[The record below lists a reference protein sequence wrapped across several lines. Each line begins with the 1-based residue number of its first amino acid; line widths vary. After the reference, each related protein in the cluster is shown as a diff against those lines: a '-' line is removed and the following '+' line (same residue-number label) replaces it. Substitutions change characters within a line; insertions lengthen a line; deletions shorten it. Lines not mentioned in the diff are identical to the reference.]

1 MDASEAGG
9 PAGLY
14 GEGGARA
21 SGRGSDRYSAAR
33 TTNREHGDGFPL
45 LEIVLARA
53 PTPRAGSMRG
63 IGGDGERNAG
73 LRRAI
78 VTTRRH
84 LDRF

>member
-1 MDASEAGG
+1 VDASEAGG

-14 GEGGARA
+14 GER
-21 SGRGSDRYSAAR
+21 RGPRQRKGFGPYSAAR